1 MAFAFCAR
9 ELLVENYGKHLANS
23 KWSTPLSESR
33 ARNLSSPLFV
43 VWQQY
48 GRRYHRDTRRHRDT
62 ELHRPAGQGEGRR
75 RHGATAYG
83 GDVAATLLMWI
94 RTRTPATPQISKPT
108 LSGRESKC
116 NGRGRG
122 RQYLLHGGPWRR
134 RQVQDHPGYGRTC
147 IRRMLG
153 ALQMLA
159 QSVQSAPEA
168 APPALTARNV
178 GGEMALARDF
188 R

>member
-9 ELLVENYGKHLANS
+9 ELLVENYGKHLATSN
-23 KWSTPLSESR
+23 WSTPLSESR
-33 ARNLSSPLFV
+33 ARNLSLPVFV

-75 RHGATAYG
+75 HGATAYG
-83 GDVAATLLMWI
+83 GDVAATLLCGSE
-94 RTRTPATPQISKPT
+94 RVRQQRHRPRSLRFQAGRA
-108 LSGRESKC
+108 SG
-116 NGRGRG
+116 NGRGCG

-153 ALQMLA
+153 ALQRLA
-159 QSVQSAPEA
+159 QSVQSAPEV